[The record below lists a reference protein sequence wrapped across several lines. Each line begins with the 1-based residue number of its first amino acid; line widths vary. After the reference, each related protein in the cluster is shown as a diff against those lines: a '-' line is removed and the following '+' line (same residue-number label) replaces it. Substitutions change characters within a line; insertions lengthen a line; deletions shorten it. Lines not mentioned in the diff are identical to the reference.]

1 MSRGRKPTPTKLH
14 VLRGNPSKKKDLGAG
29 EPEPS
34 PVVSIEP
41 PDFLREEAKRA
52 WFLLAPEFQAQGILT
67 KSDAPALAAFCS
79 AWGDFVNA
87 DRALETEGDIEVVFT
102 KSGEIRRENPW
113 HYIKARAL
121 QQCDK
126 YATQF
131 GVGASYRAKLS
142 IAPPKKKSKYEEW
155 KEQAQKIKGRSE

>member
-52 WFLLAPEFQAQGILT
+52 WFLLAPEFQTQGILT

-79 AWGDFVNA
+79 AWGDLVNA
-87 DRALETEGDIEVVFT
+87 DRALEIEGDMEFTTT
-102 KSGEIRRENPW
+102 KSGVMKKENPW
-113 HYIKARAL
+113 FYVKARAMT
-121 QQCDK
+121 QCDK
-126 YATQF
+126 YAAQF
-131 GVGASYRAKLS
+131 GVGASYRAKLAIGGEEKEDEFS
-142 IAPPKKKSKYEEW
+142 AWKKGVKK
-155 KEQAQKIKGRSE
+155 